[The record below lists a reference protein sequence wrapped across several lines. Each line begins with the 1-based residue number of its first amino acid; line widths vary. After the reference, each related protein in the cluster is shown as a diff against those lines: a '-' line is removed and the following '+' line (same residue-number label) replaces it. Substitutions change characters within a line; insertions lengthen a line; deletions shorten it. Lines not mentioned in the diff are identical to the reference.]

1 MSKLKI
7 WLILALVLASTLSI
21 TAKVNYDQ
29 AIVYSLKNGG
39 NLYKKACAVCHGK
52 RADVIP
58 PGSHAR
64 VPINNRDPYTLL
76 VMLNTYRQG
85 YANNGGANAI
95 MAAALLRH
103 KFSDEELRDIAF
115 YVDSLEEEKEPLDEK
130 EKQEIAKALKQGE
143 ERQAELARA
152 EAERLAE
159 AQRLAEAERL
169 AQEEAERLAQE
180 EAQKEALAQ
189 AEAQR
194 MVEEQRLA
202 EEQAQLAQAQ
212 MQTQAQMQAET
223 QMQEAEPLAQATQA
237 QNAPQP
243 LSPEQQLAATEQTQA
258 QQPYTQATEQAMAQA
273 TQAQAEFASTP
284 QETPQAQN
292 QLTPA
297 QQAAQAEQAQMAQ
310 MAQSGASSSNASNA
324 SSGSSG
330 SGAYADI
337 AQLTPQQDFSESPLI
352 AQAEQTPQYT
362 QYTQATQI
370 PQGQIPQQYGENA
383 QIAQQYTQTPQ
394 MLEQLQGAS
403 SSQGTHIP
411 PTQTQTQGAQGTHLA
426 QATQTQNTQTPTHNA
441 ATSQDYIAQAEQ
453 LQGATPQGNIH
464 TQTPTQGSQAM
475 QSTQVI
481 QGTQAYNAQSP
492 QRATLARETPQ
503 IIQASQTTQSPHTQ
517 TIAQT
522 IAHTPQNHITQNHLR
537 GYYYQIAAYHGE
549 VPKEILSQMREH
561 DYIVYESSSNGKPL
575 YRYLVG
581 IYDSPQSMQK
591 DRAQINALT
600 KATHIQK
607 DMKPIV
613 RYINEHNELFVVE
626 NGKPTQKLTSITSNM
641 ANANKNKISIDITYL
656 KNPVIKTST
665 PRLMPVIIKP
675 QDINNVIK
683 QNHILI
689 TQNDLTPIEPSN
701 QNKTKD
707 TKRRDNF
714 IDLGPQV
721 RTAEAKLPPPHSN
734 LKSRLT
740 IRDNQVKTNSVNM
753 DNYIDL
759 SIPN

>member
-152 EAERLAE
+152 EAERQAE
-159 AQRLAEAERL
+159 EQRLAEAERL

-194 MVEEQRLA
+194 MVEEQ
-202 EEQAQLAQAQ
+202 AQAQ
-212 MQTQAQMQAET
+212 MQ
-223 QMQEAEPLAQATQA
+223 EAEQLAQATQA
-237 QNAPQP
+237 QNAQQAQP
-243 LSPEQQLAATEQTQA
+243 LSPEQQLAATEQ
-258 QQPYTQATEQAMAQA
+258 AMAQPS
-273 TQAQAEFASTP
+273 QAEFASTP

-292 QLTPA
+292 QLTQA
-297 QQAAQAEQAQMAQ
+297 QQADQAQNAQMAQ
-310 MAQSGASSSNASNA
+310 MAQSGAGSSNAGSSSSASNA
-324 SSGSSG
+324 TSG

-362 QYTQATQI
+362 QNTQATQI

-394 MLEQLQGAS
+394 MPEQLQGAS

-411 PTQTQTQGAQGTHLA
+411 PTQMQTQGTQGTHTQTITQTTTQTTTHTPQNPAFL
-426 QATQTQNTQTPTHNA
+426 ATQTQNTQTPTHNA

-464 TQTPTQGSQAM
+464 TQTPHNATQGSQAM

-492 QRATLARETPQ
+492 QRATLAREAPQ

-517 TIAQT
+517 IAQT

-591 DRAQINALT
+591 DRVQINALT

-689 TQNDLTPIEPSN
+689 TQNDLTPIEPSS

>member
-152 EAERLAE
+152 EAERQAE
-159 AQRLAEAERL
+159 EQRLAEAERL

-194 MVEEQRLA
+194 MVEEQ
-202 EEQAQLAQAQ
+202 AQAQ
-212 MQTQAQMQAET
+212 MQ
-223 QMQEAEPLAQATQA
+223 EAEQLAQATQA
-237 QNAPQP
+237 QNAQQAQP
-243 LSPEQQLAATEQTQA
+243 LSPEQQLAATEQ
-258 QQPYTQATEQAMAQA
+258 AMAQPS
-273 TQAQAEFASTP
+273 QAEFASTP

-292 QLTPA
+292 QLTQA
-297 QQAAQAEQAQMAQ
+297 QQADQAQNAQMAQ
-310 MAQSGASSSNASNA
+310 MAQSGAGSSNAGSSSSASNA
-324 SSGSSG
+324 TSG

-362 QYTQATQI
+362 QNTQATQI

-394 MLEQLQGAS
+394 MPEQLQGAS

-411 PTQTQTQGAQGTHLA
+411 PTQMQTQGTQGTHLA
-426 QATQTQNTQTPTHNA
+426 QATQT
-441 ATSQDYIAQAEQ
+441 
-453 LQGATPQGNIH
+453 
-464 TQTPTQGSQAM
+464 
-475 QSTQVI
+475 
-481 QGTQAYNAQSP
+481 
-492 QRATLARETPQ
+492 
-503 IIQASQTTQSPHTQ
+503 PHTQ
-517 TIAQT
+517 TITQT

-613 RYINEHNELFVVE
+613 RYVNEHNELFVVE

-689 TQNDLTPIEPSN
+689 TQNDLTPIEPSS